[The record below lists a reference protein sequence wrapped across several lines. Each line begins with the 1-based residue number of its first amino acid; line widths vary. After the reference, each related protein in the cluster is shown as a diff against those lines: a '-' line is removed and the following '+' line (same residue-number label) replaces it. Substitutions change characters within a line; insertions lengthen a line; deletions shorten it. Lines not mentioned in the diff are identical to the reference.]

1 MALKTVVETLDG
13 IDDAVKALYAET
25 DGRFIL
31 QVEGVDLHPDVANLK
46 NAYERTKADK
56 TTGAAKVAALEAQ
69 IAELAK
75 GKPDEAAT
83 IAKMKSLE
91 DKIEAITGER
101 DALTGKLTG
110 VTRDRALSDALLGAG
125 IKNPTFLKAAQAM
138 LAGSVKMDGETAIV
152 ETPMGPKLLA
162 DHVKAWASSEGK
174 DFVTP
179 ASGGSAHGNEG
190 GTADKTI
197 KRADFERLKPAEQA
211 ARIKSGITPID

>member
-25 DGRFIL
+25 DGRFVL

-162 DHVKAWASSEGK
+162 DHVKAWAAGEGK
-174 DFVTP
+174 DFVAS
-179 ASGGSAHGNEG
+179 ASGGGAGGNDKGSSGRSMTNAQFSLLSAKDKAAEMAK
-190 GTADKTI
+190 GTTLT
-197 KRADFERLKPAEQA
+197 E
-211 ARIKSGITPID
+211 